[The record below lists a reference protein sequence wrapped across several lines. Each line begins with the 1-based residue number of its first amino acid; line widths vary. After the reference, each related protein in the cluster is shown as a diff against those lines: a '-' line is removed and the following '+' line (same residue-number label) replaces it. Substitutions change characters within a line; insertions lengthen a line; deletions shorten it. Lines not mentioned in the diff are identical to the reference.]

1 MQSGALCGNI
11 MARPFSQTLPFMQQT
26 TTLKR
31 FMVSLDAGDHAAL
44 RALAEAQRP
53 PLPLECLVRRA
64 IRRFPSRPEGA
75 LLKPTG
81 DAYR

>member
-11 MARPFSQTLPFMQQT
+11 MIHPFPQTLPFMQQT
-26 TTLKR
+26 KTLKR
-31 FMVSLDAGDHAAL
+31 FMVSLDPEDYADL

-53 PLPLECLVRRA
+53 PLPLQCLVRQA
-64 IRRFPSRPEGA
+64 IRRFPDQPEGV

-81 DAYR
+81 DTSR